1 MDYGNMKKIVE
12 IYKWQQDASFKYLID
27 TLIFSVSLV

>member
-27 TLIFSVSLV
+27 TLIFSMSPL

>member
-12 IYKWQQDASFKYLID
+12 IYKRQQDASFKYLID
-27 TLIFSVSLV
+27 ILNFSMSPL